1 MRVFY
6 CVAHGKWEVVN
17 RIKEG
22 KCIIVKPVKKP
33 YLGDVFLICEY
44 LYANLDAHCKNKVG
58 MQIIEKEPSANKE
71 RE

>member
-33 YLGDVFLICEY
+33 YLGCEY